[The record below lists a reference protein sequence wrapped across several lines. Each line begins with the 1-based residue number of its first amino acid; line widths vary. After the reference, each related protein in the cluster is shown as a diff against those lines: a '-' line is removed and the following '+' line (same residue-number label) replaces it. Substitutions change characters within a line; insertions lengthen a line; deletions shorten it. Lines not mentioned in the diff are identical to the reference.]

1 MYKNNKILAIIPAR
15 GGSKGIKNK
24 NIIDV
29 CGKPLI
35 GYTIDAAKKSKYID
49 YIYVSTDSDKIRD
62 VALEY
67 GASIPFMRDP
77 SLASDTS
84 KTIDAIV
91 YSIDE
96 FKKRDTI
103 FDYLVLLQP
112 TSPLRTAKDI
122 DTAIEKLLSSNNTSL
137 VSVSKVQENP
147 ILMRTINDDGT
158 LNRIIDTA
166 SDVRRQD
173 FKDYYRVNGAIY
185 INKIDNISHV
195 TSLNDNNLAYIMDQH
210 RAIDIDT
217 YEDLELVK
225 SIISKGGK
233 NDKSIKYIWN

>member
-15 GGSKGIKNK
+15 VGSKGTKNK

-62 VALEY
+62 VALEC

-77 SLASDTS
+77 SLATDTA
-84 KTIDAIV
+84 KTIDAII

-96 FKKRDTI
+96 FKKRDMI

-112 TSPLRTAKDI
+112 TSPLRTTEDI
-122 DTAIEKLLSSNNTSL
+122 DASIEKLLSSNNTSL
-137 VSVSKVQENP
+137 VSVSKTLENP
-147 ILMRTINDDGT
+147 ILMRTINTDGT

-185 INKIDNISHV
+185 INKIDEMDIN
-195 TSLNDNNLAYIMDQH
+195 TSFNDNVLSYIMDEEKSV
-210 RAIDIDT
+210 DIDT
-217 YEDLELVK
+217 YDDLEKVRNY
-225 SIISKGGK
+225 IESK
-233 NDKSIKYIWN
+233 